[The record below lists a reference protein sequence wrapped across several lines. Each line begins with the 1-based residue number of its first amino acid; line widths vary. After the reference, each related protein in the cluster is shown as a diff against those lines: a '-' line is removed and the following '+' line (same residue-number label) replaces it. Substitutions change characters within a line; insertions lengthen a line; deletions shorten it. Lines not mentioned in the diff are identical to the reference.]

1 MSRLNDIVS
10 ACESPE
16 QVKNILEAMGSG
28 WTDFIAMHAKKNI
41 PYWGEMFL
49 IQLQE
54 NGNVVMN

>member
-28 WTDFIAMHAKKNI
+28 WTDFIAMHAKKK
-41 PYWGEMFL
+41 YSLLGRCS
-49 IQLQE
+49 
-54 NGNVVMN
+54 